1 MFECAA
7 RFNNGYWIKVAIN
20 PENGT
25 DNEVVVEQI
34 VDGEKIVATGTI
46 TFNVGEYPEVNNGN
60 F

>member
-46 TFNVGEYPEVNNGN
+46 TFNVGE
-60 F
+60 